1 MFAWGWYGARPYNAA
16 IGGRLAVT
24 YYAKPHLSLTTDI
37 SVQSVDYSQAPHMNG
52 TLASLGET
60 MVYSLTPFSGAT
72 AKAGVSRQN
81 ARNAGFAYWSGYLAA
96 GYFRDLP
103 AGFSAYAEASLSFAS
118 YDEPLPSFGKR
129 RVELAPGV
137 TVNLLN
143 RHIVLSRFTPRL
155 TYTFTRQRSTIPLY
169 SYGRNRVELGLTTTF

>member
-1 MFAWGWYGARPYNAA
+1 M
-16 IGGRLAVT
+16 AVT

-37 SVQSVDYSQAPHMNG
+37 SVQSVDYSQVPHMDG

-60 MVYSLTPFSGAT
+60 MVYSLTPSSGAT

-169 SYGRNRVELGLTTTF
+169 SYDRNRVELGLTTTF